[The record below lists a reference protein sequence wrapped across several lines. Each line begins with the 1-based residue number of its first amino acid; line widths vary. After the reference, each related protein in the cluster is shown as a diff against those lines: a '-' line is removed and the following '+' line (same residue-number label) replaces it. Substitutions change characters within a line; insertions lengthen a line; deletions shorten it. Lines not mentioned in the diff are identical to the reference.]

1 MKIIKRSGMEV
12 DFDVTKIAAAV
23 RKANNSVV
31 DYEKISE
38 DEIVKLSETI
48 ENACSTCS
56 ILLLLRIFR
65 IW

>member
-31 DYEKISE
+31 DYEKITVCEKNPYLFWTDFKSG
-38 DEIVKLSETI
+38 
-48 ENACSTCS
+48 
-56 ILLLLRIFR
+56 ILY
-65 IW
+65 